1 MSRREEGQPGRIEDH
16 LAVGALA
23 LLVVITFSNVVIRYA
38 TDQSIA
44 WTEEIS
50 SFLMFASALLAT
62 SAAVARDRHI
72 RIEMF
77 FESGP
82 LARRR
87 RLALVSAAVV
97 AAFFLFL
104 GLLGGRLAWDE
115 FRFEETS
122 PGIGI
127 PKWWYSIWLPIL
139 CFAVAIRA
147 LGLSQRMRSGAHPI
161 GPVDKD
167 AR

>member
-1 MSRREEGQPGRIEDH
+1 MESRENGKPGRLEDH
-16 LAVGALA
+16 FAVGALA
-23 LLVVITFSNVVIRYA
+23 LLVVITFSNVVIRYV

-87 RLALVSAAVV
+87 RLALASAAFV

-139 CFAVAIRA
+139 CFAVAMRA
-147 LGLSQRMRSGAHPI
+147 LGLIQRLRSGSHPI
-161 GPVDKD
+161 AGGDEGT
-167 AR
+167 R